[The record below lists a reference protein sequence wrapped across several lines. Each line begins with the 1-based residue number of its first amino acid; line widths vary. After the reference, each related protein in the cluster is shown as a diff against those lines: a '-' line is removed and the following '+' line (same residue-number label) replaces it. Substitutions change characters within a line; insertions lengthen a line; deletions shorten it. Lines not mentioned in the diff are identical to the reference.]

1 MLAFIAYD
9 NILTVEED
17 DLDCLSVEALLAE
30 LLLEELAVAR
40 ATDGEEAND

>member
-30 LLLEELAVAR
+30 LLLEELGVAR